1 MKNLKKSK
9 HQTKGNHNFVN
20 RILLLTIA
28 LFTTILVFNAC
39 SKDDILNPTG
49 NCGNSSWAEQVEKEI
64 TAWSNAATAYSQDPT
79 TTNCNNY
86 KSAGKN
92 YLDALEGI
100 KNCVPSASSNDFK
113 KAIEDAKN
121 ELDAMNCQ

>member
-1 MKNLKKSK
+1 MKNLKKST
-9 HQTKGNHNFVN
+9 HQAKGNYYFFN

-28 LFTTILVFNAC
+28 FFTTILVFTAC
-39 SKDDILNPTG
+39 SKDDILNPNG
-49 NCGNSSWAEQVEKEI
+49 NCGNSSWAQQVEKEI
-64 TAWSNAATAYSQDPT
+64 TAWNNAATAYSQDPT

-100 KNCVPSASSNDFK
+100 KNCVPGASTNDFK